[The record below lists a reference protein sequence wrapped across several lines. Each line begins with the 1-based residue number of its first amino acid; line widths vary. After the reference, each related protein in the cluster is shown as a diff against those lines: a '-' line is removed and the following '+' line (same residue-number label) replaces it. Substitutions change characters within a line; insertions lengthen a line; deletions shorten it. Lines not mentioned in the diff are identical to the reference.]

1 MMVYPRTAVVKQ
13 PGTWHGRRQATRNL
27 ERLSRARKRLPPDDP
42 RESLNRARSN
52 PALARKTFADVWPIW
67 ESSVAKTRGFLGPC
81 AIVLAQ
87 AAVGAAATVIVLWRT
102 KGNAASK

>member
-13 PGTWHGRRQATRNL
+13 LGTWHGRRQATRNL

-67 ESSVAKTRGFLGPC
+67 ESSVAKTR
-81 AIVLAQ
+81 
-87 AAVGAAATVIVLWRT
+87 
-102 KGNAASK
+102 ASWVPARLCLRKPPWAPRLL